1 MKIPTVFHKDYSA
14 NTSTSSMRKLL
25 PVATEA
31 ERSLFAT
38 LIPPKDSHLVGIEDK
53 LKKIH
58 CSHYVES
65 FMAGRGSLASSN
77 GFDWTESIRNGV
89 LAMNAGM
96 LTAAELAKSNGV
108 AANVSQGFHHSRPK
122 YGAGFCTFNG
132 LALVANEN
140 KKQKVF
146 VLDCDQHGGD
156 GTAEFALT
164 LPNLFNYSIC
174 GSTFGTQKHKRSV
187 VDYIQGPINKDF
199 SPYEAALSRAFK
211 QVEKVNPD
219 LVIYQA
225 GADPHID
232 DPFGS
237 VGLTNE
243 QMFLRDKIV
252 FEYFKSKKIPIFFV
266 LAGGYQDMDN
276 LVKLHVGT
284 FKAASQAFE
293 TR

>member
-1 MKIPTVFHKDYSA
+1 MTI
-14 NTSTSSMRKLL
+14 
-25 PVATEA
+25 
-31 ERSLFAT
+31 
-38 LIPPKDSHLVGIEDK
+38 
-53 LKKIH
+53 
-58 CSHYVES
+58 VES
-65 FMAGRGSLASSN
+65 DFNEFLKQQQPY
-77 GFDWTESIRNGV
+77 
-89 LAMNAGM
+89 
-96 LTAAELAKSNGV
+96 LTTQQILQLKN
-108 AANVSQGFHHSRPK
+108 QGFSIGAHSFSHPEFWK
-122 YGAGFCTFNG
+122 IS
-132 LALVANEN
+132 EEE
-140 KKQKVF
+140 Q
-146 VLDCDQHGGD
+146 LD
-156 GTAEFALT
+156 EIKNSMNWL
-164 LPNLFNYSIC
+164 
-174 GSTFGTQKHKRSV
+174 
-187 VDYIQGPINKDF
+187 
-199 SPYEAALSRAFK
+199 
-211 QVEKVNPD
+211 VEKVNPD